1 MTHSLCADL
10 YTTHIVPSQQSQCIT
25 TWIHL
30 HKGGLGSTMYI
41 LHTDLNNSTVGNM
54 YACYPALRTVP
65 ITTSCV
71 RAEEQSTD
79 VIYLYLEYRPWKA
92 DYLVYILYS
101 VYVCYHA
108 GQTRPGHNA
117 TISTNWKPGSHAYIY
132 IYAEG
137 YTERVYACTDI
148 QHWIGMDISTYLSRN
163 VLVLWCWCIL
173 HTS

>member
-1 MTHSLCADL
+1 MYTIQWTTACHDSFSMRWSLHYTHSPLP
-10 YTTHIVPSQQSQCIT
+10 TIT
-25 TWIHL
+25 VHTWIHL
-30 HKGGLGSTMYI
+30 HKGALGSTMYI

-79 VIYLYLEYRPWKA
+79 VIYLYLGYRPWKA

-101 VYVCYHA
+101 LYVCYHA

-132 IYAEG
+132 MWRAI
-137 YTERVYACTDI
+137 
-148 QHWIGMDISTYLSRN
+148 RN
-163 VLVLWCWCIL
+163 AYMHVQIFN
-173 HTS
+173 TG